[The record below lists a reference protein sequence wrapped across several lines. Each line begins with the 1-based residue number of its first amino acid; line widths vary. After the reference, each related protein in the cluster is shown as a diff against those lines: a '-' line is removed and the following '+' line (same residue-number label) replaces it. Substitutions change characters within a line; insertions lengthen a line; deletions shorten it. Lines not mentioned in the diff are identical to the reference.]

1 MSVQI
6 KRSSA
11 IGSLSVTP
19 LIDVVFLLLI
29 FFLVSSRFSEEEREL
44 DLNLPSVSE
53 ALPATLE
60 PSELVINIDAEG
72 RFFIDGAFRQAEQ
85 VEQILRR
92 SQANNPLTQTVVIR
106 GDRESNWESVAT
118 AMNICKKVGIFEY
131 TATMDDP

>member
-1 MSVQI
+1 MAVQI
-6 KRSSA
+6 KRSTA
-11 IGSLSVTP
+11 IESLSITP

-60 PSELVINIDAEG
+60 PSELVINIDREG
-72 RFFIDGAFRQAEQ
+72 RFFIDGAFRQSEQ

-92 SQANNPLTQTVVIR
+92 AQTNNPLTQTVVIR
-106 GDRESNWESVAT
+106 GDRQTDWEAIAT
-118 AMNICKKVGIFEY
+118 AMSLCKKVGIFEY

>member
-1 MSVQI
+1 MPVQL

-44 DLNLPSVSE
+44 DLNLPNVSE

-60 PSELVINIDAEG
+60 PSELVINIDAQG
-72 RFFIDGAFRQAEQ
+72 RFFIDGEFRQAEQ

-92 SQANNPLTQTVVIR
+92 SQANNPLTQSVVIR
-106 GDRESNWESVAT
+106 GDRETNWEAVAT
-118 AMNICKKVGIFEY
+118 AMSICKKVGIFEY